1 MDREQAA
8 NELARRGVTLEDM
21 KNYFLTVAEPVAA
34 MGSGI
39 VAEPLAGFA
48 GLAAAPFGS
57 DAAAN
62 AVNYYRDKLT
72 YSPRSEAGQSGMAA
86 VGEAMAPI
94 GEAMDYAASGAGD
107 YIYDKTGSPALAAA
121 AYSAPTAA
129 LELLGLKGVNQLS
142 KSGKLGQPLEF
153 GDIGSGG
160 VGNKQRGIFAGV
172 KAKGAD
178 LKRQAAAEEL
188 ANRGIGRDQIWQETG
203 WFNDVDGSWKF
214 EIDDSQRSY
223 TPIREPNPKDVEV
236 AQLRADEARMAVKK
250 FGKDNAEAYKNPRS
264 PLHKEQLVADLK
276 RLTDNDKRARANLD
290 SVKAGTS
297 EIVMGKAFDSEFM
310 NDYPELRGLGFEHKE
325 MPLEIRGSFDDS
337 GDGSIMVN
345 KGMGL
350 PDQESTLLHETQ
362 HAIQEREGFARGGNP
377 DSFDKID
384 PLAVKQAETVKG
396 WVEATGMPAD
406 ELMKGKPPTGLGSE
420 WLKTTK
426 PWAERPEF
434 LAKMKEDAYFGANPF
449 ESYQRLAGEAEARN
463 VQTRMDYTPEQRQAA
478 APWTTLDVP
487 ESELIVRG
495 NSNGPM
501 MSVSKAQAIEE
512 LEKRGIPMDYD
523 SRMARAKE
531 QGFDLEVPEYRGTTS
546 DEVIARPYTHTSN
559 RPSVANS
566 FSIDPEMYESMG
578 IPSWAIELRGD
589 NVSKNLVRR
598 GRIASIDD
606 VKAVMDANPAMNSIQ
621 EAMPKL
627 KEMGFD
633 SYASDYETITFDPSN
648 IRSVN
653 AAFDPA
659 DIGKSGLLKS
669 LGGVGLG
676 YQFLSGEDEQNQF

>member
-72 YSPRSEAGQSGMAA
+72 YSPRSEAGQSGMTA

-214 EIDDSQRSY
+214 WR
-223 TPIREPNPKDVEV
+223 
-236 AQLRADEARMAVKK
+236 
-250 FGKDNAEAYKNPRS
+250 
-264 PLHKEQLVADLK
+264 HC
-276 RLTDNDKRARANLD
+276 
-290 SVKAGTS
+290 
-297 EIVMGKAFDSEFM
+297 
-310 NDYPELRGLGFEHKE
+310 
-325 MPLEIRGSFDDS
+325 
-337 GDGSIMVN
+337 
-345 KGMGL
+345 
-350 PDQESTLLHETQ
+350 
-362 HAIQEREGFARGGNP
+362 
-377 DSFDKID
+377 
-384 PLAVKQAETVKG
+384 
-396 WVEATGMPAD
+396 
-406 ELMKGKPPTGLGSE
+406 
-420 WLKTTK
+420 
-426 PWAERPEF
+426 
-434 LAKMKEDAYFGANPF
+434 
-449 ESYQRLAGEAEARN
+449 
-463 VQTRMDYTPEQRQAA
+463 
-478 APWTTLDVP
+478 
-487 ESELIVRG
+487 
-495 NSNGPM
+495 
-501 MSVSKAQAIEE
+501 
-512 LEKRGIPMDYD
+512 
-523 SRMARAKE
+523 
-531 QGFDLEVPEYRGTTS
+531 
-546 DEVIARPYTHTSN
+546 
-559 RPSVANS
+559 
-566 FSIDPEMYESMG
+566 
-578 IPSWAIELRGD
+578 
-589 NVSKNLVRR
+589 
-598 GRIASIDD
+598 
-606 VKAVMDANPAMNSIQ
+606 
-621 EAMPKL
+621 
-627 KEMGFD
+627 
-633 SYASDYETITFDPSN
+633 
-648 IRSVN
+648 
-653 AAFDPA
+653 
-659 DIGKSGLLKS
+659 
-669 LGGVGLG
+669 
-676 YQFLSGEDEQNQF
+676 

>member
-8 NELARRGVTLEDM
+8 NELKRRGVTLEDM
-21 KNYFLTVAEPVAA
+21 QNYFLAVAEPVAA

-214 EIDDSQRSY
+214 EIDDSQARLRSL
-223 TPIREPNPKDVEV
+223 DGSSDSHMDWV
-236 AQLRADEARMAVKK
+236 DEAESRERGIPLSSGVEHSEMFNSYPSMQKARLSIGRTGGSHGMYDAQADTV
-250 FGKDNAEAYKNPRS
+250 GIKDP
-264 PLHKEQLVADLK
+264 
-276 RLTDNDKRARANLD
+276 
-290 SVKAGTS
+290 
-297 EIVMGKAFDSEFM
+297 F
-310 NDYPELRGLGFEHKE
+310 DYPQGEAR
-325 MPLEIRGSFDDS
+325 
-337 GDGSIMVN
+337 
-345 KGMGL
+345 
-350 PDQESTLLHETQ
+350 STLLHETQ
-362 HAIQEREGFARGGNP
+362 HAIQEREGFAKGGSPKDFAGIQEQLNSQNLL
-377 DSFDKID
+377 DDAK
-384 PLAVKQAETVKG
+384 AKG
-396 WVEATGMPAD
+396 LGDFNLM
-406 ELMKGKPPTGLGSE
+406 MKGKSIDDIE
-420 WLKTTK
+420 QVANEF
-426 PWAERPEF
+426 AEIKGISVDEAYDRATAWHAMNEGKGF
-434 LAKMKEDAYFGANPF
+434 DAVISQAQEMVDMPIFSAHDKY
-449 ESYQRLAGEAEARN
+449 ERLAGEAEARN

-487 ESELIVRG
+487 ESELVVRG
-495 NSNGPM
+495 NSKGPM

-531 QGFDLEVPEYRGTTS
+531 QGFKPRKKLYHGSSDDIDAFDLSKTQARDFGFLGKGVYTTGDPKVADYYANTASQRAKSGYDNWYSEPNVMQLMTKANKSKKIYNDEKTDWSIKIANGEITPEQLTEKWKSEGYDS
-546 DEVIARPYTHTSN
+546 VEVIEPN
-559 RPSVANS
+559 G
-566 FSIDPEMYESMG
+566 SIHE
-578 IPSWAIELRGD
+578 
-589 NVSKNLVRR
+589 
-598 GRIASIDD
+598 
-606 VKAVMDANPAMNSIQ
+606 
-621 EAMPKL
+621 KL
-627 KEMGFD
+627 
-633 SYASDYETITFDPSN
+633 IFDPSD

-669 LGGVGLG
+669 VGGVGLG

>member
-1 MDREQAA
+1 MQD
-8 NELARRGVTLEDM
+8 
-21 KNYFLTVAEPVAA
+21 YFLAVAEPIAA

-39 VAEPLAGFA
+39 IAEPVAGFA

-62 AVNYYRDKLT
+62 AVNYYRDQLT

-160 VGNKQRGIFAGV
+160 VGSKQRGIFAGV

-188 ANRGIGRDQIWQETG
+188 AKRGVGRDQIWKDTG
-203 WFNDVDGSWKF
+203 WFNDVDGNWKF
-214 EIDDSQRSY
+214 EIDDSLNEELGLGADIDPSQFKQLKEYGGIPQPQLLPHQRLY
-223 TPIREPNPKDVEV
+223 
-236 AQLRADEARMAVKK
+236 
-250 FGKDNAEAYKNPRS
+250 EAYPDAKDIRVQPIDGSKAYYNPR
-264 PLHKEQLVADLK
+264 
-276 RLTDNDKRARANLD
+276 TDQIGIGSELLDDGSARAV
-290 SVKAGTS
+290 SA
-297 EIVMGKAFDSEFM
+297 A
-310 NDYPELRGLGFEHKE
+310 
-325 MPLEIRGSFDDS
+325 
-337 GDGSIMVN
+337 
-345 KGMGL
+345 
-350 PDQESTLLHETQ
+350 ESANLHELQ
-362 HAIQEREGFARGGNP
+362 HAIQEREGFAKGGNL

-384 PLAVKQAETVKG
+384 PVAVRQAETVKG
-396 WVEATGMPAD
+396 WIEATGMSAD
-406 ELMKGKPPTGLGSE
+406 ELMKGKPPAGLGNE
-420 WLKTTK
+420 WLKSTK

-501 MSVSKAQAIEE
+501 MSSGNDIKSAIRESE
-512 LEKRGIPMDYD
+512 GAITLDKVI
-523 SRMARAKE
+523 
-531 QGFDLEVPEYRGTTS
+531 VPESVRDKGLGTKFMKDLIGRADQSGKRIELTPS
-546 DEVIARPYTHTSN
+546 ADFGGNKN
-559 RPSVANS
+559 RLVKFYKRLGFVENKGKNRDYEIS
-566 FSIDPEMYESMG
+566 ESMYRL
-578 IPSWAIELRGD
+578 PE
-589 NVSKNLVRR
+589 
-598 GRIASIDD
+598 
-606 VKAVMDANPAMNSIQ
+606 
-621 EAMPKL
+621 
-627 KEMGFD
+627 
-633 SYASDYETITFDPSN
+633 
-648 IRSVN
+648 
-653 AAFDPA
+653 
-659 DIGKSGLLKS
+659 
-669 LGGVGLG
+669 
-676 YQFLSGEDEQNQF
+676 